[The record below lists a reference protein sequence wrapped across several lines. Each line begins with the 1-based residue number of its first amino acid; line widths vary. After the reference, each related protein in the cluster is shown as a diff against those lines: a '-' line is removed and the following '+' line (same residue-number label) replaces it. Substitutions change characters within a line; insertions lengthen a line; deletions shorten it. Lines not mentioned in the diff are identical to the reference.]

1 MYETQNKKVINRLAK
16 SDLKSKKMGNLF
28 TMITIVIAA
37 SLLLVMGLFPG
48 TVKLD
53 LQRQLEYAQ
62 DVMYMGVTKDQIK
75 NLQKDDRFSYM
86 TYDKM
91 GERMEMDDYII
102 SHVYF
107 DGASTKIK
115 TTELTE

>member
-1 MYETQNKKVINRLAK
+1 MQRK
-16 SDLKSKKMGNLF
+16 
-28 TMITIVIAA
+28 
-37 SLLLVMGLFPG
+37 LVS
-48 TVKLD
+48 
-53 LQRQLEYAQ
+53 AQ
-62 DVMYMGVTKDQIK
+62 DVIYQNVNKEQIG
-75 NLQKDDRFSYM
+75 NLRQDSRISYM

-115 TTELTE
+115 TTELTEGKLPEKKNEVLVSKGYMKKIGKKAEVGTKIEVPLLSGKQKCVLFQALPKT